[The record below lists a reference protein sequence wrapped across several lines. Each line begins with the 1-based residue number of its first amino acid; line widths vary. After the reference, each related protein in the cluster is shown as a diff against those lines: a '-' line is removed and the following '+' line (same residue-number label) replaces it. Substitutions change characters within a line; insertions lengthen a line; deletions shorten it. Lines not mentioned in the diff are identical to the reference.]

1 MDFLLYKYGNNFRD
15 VFNVLR
21 VKLEGEEMVNL
32 DKGGCMFRL
41 MYEGSKVWWFLCL
54 LFWVMIKEVKNIMKK
69 SWGIM

>member
-1 MDFLLYKYGNNFRD
+1 MDFLMYKYGNNFRD

-41 MYEGSKVWWFLCL
+41 MYEGSKVW
-54 LFWVMIKEVKNIMKK
+54 
-69 SWGIM
+69 